1 MKRGLRE
8 IVKNLIKEASY
19 NAYGVRRIADDNG
32 MLDDINRFPIE
43 NVVAGFNT
51 ERKSEIQLGQ
61 NYTPKETLQYVVDNL
76 DDSPG
81 YYDKYLKD
89 FSQSI
94 LTREAEGAY
103 TMKKIEHSLF
113 LKGGVDNI
121 DKKKAELVKRFIVFV
136 SEHLVLDEPCKI
148 YLSAKRNKHLE
159 TTASYNP
166 NNHDIWIYV
175 KNRNMLGDILR
186 SVAHEM
192 MHFKQ
197 NLRGDLKYNSG
208 RDGSPHENEANTF
221 SGMMIRKFG
230 RMFPE
235 IYE

>member
-1 MKRGLRE
+1 MEKELRNVVKRL
-8 IVKNLIKEASY
+8 LKEAAF
-19 NAYGVRRIADDNG
+19 NAYGIRRIAEDNG
-32 MLDDINRFPIE
+32 LLEDIMRFDIE
-43 NVVAGFNT
+43 RVVAGYNVEFNA
-51 ERKSEIQLGQ
+51 EREMNLH
-61 NYTPKETLQYVVDNL
+61 YTPKDTLEFVIYNL
-76 DDSPG
+76 EMDPN
-81 YYDKYLKD
+81 YYDKDLSK
-89 FSQSI
+89 FSKAI
-94 LTREAEGAY
+94 LAKESEGAY
-103 TMKKIEHSLF
+103 TYRKIGHSLF

-121 DKKKAELVKRFIVFV
+121 DKKKAEIVKKFIVFV

-148 YLSAKRNKHLE
+148 HLSAKRNEHLE

-186 SVAHEM
+186 SLAHEM
-192 MHFKQ
+192 MHLKQ
-197 NLRGDLKYNSG
+197 NLRGDLKHHSG